1 MPLSSTHMKMPMT
14 ATNAKTMP
22 VIWVVSLRVGHD
34 TLDFVV
40 GLAGKAQGATA
51 GFAEPGDHG
60 CDHEAADKDAD
71 TGRHR
76 LRAEHG
82 KPDDASNNDKNRQP
96 ELDPVGG
103 TGYGFYAGIRHIATR
118 AAVNA

>member
-1 MPLSSTHMKMPMT
+1 MPMT
-14 ATNAKTMP
+14 ATNAKTIP
-22 VIWVVSLRVGHD
+22 VIWVVSLR
-34 TLDFVV
+34 
-40 GLAGKAQGATA
+40 GAAA

-60 CDHEAADKDAD
+60 CDHEATDEHAD
-71 TGRHR
+71 TCRHR
-76 LRAEHG
+76 LCAKHG
-82 KPDDASNNDKNRQP
+82 KPDDASNNDENRQP